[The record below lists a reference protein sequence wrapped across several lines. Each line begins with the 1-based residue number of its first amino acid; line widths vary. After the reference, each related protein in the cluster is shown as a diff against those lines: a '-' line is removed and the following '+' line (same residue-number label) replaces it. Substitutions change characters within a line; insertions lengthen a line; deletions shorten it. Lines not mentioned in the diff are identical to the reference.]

1 MNRPLSDRRKSAAAS
16 VRDRAPARPAASGAR
31 GLVWIAVVLLA
42 AAALRL
48 PAVFWKLPGE
58 TTQLNTYNSDEYTI
72 LVSIQ
77 AMDPSRL
84 DFNPVSEKDPLALSG
99 GTFHTY
105 LYAAALKALSLS
117 GWLKLVPDKEFYYS
131 HPEEWGRFYI
141 AGRGL
146 SAAFGLLTIWVVY
159 LLGRRTYGETAAVF
173 AAMLLAVMPSHIV
186 YSAYLVKNVPETF
199 WAALSLYFLW
209 KAAESGGGGDFF
221 LGGAC
226 AGLAT
231 ATRFSSAPLLAM
243 IPVALLMRP
252 AGERSPLKALSAAGA
267 AALFFLATS
276 PYTILDYPSFA
287 KGIELIKT
295 TAAGLRHAD
304 GPLEKLFAVSLSAA
318 EGFGVPALLA
328 CLAGAA
334 LAVKARTRA
343 DWFVMAWVLLMSL
356 IFAKAGRESTAGRIL
371 PLMPMAALL
380 GGRFLAAAL
389 GRRPVAAWLALAVI
403 LAHAAVFNAEY
414 LRLRG
419 APDIRDLASGWLE
432 RNVPPGSSI
441 GMAREPSWFNPGLV
455 ERHYRH
461 PDHGLLNGAAIVSVS
476 SSDWVSFGD
485 IALLKEKRPDFVLI
499 SDLEAKVIGRPG
511 AFREIL
517 EAGYSEAASFSSAFS
532 RAAAWPLPAV
542 PTPILYTPGEIR
554 IFRRV

>member
-1 MNRPLSDRRKSAAAS
+1 MKRPVHDREETAS
-16 VRDRAPARPAASGAR
+16 PAGDPDRGSTGERRAR
-31 GLVWIAVVLLA
+31 GLVWLAVVLLA

-48 PAVFWKLPGE
+48 PAVFWKLPGA

-77 AMDPSRL
+77 AMDPARL

-117 GWLKLVPDKEFYYS
+117 GWLKLTTDKEFYYS
-131 HPEEWGRFYI
+131 HPEEWARFYI
-141 AGRGL
+141 AGRAL
-146 SAAFGLLTIWVVY
+146 SAGFGLLTIWLVY
-159 LLGRRTYGETAAVF
+159 LLGRRTYGGTAGVL
-173 AAMLLAVMPSHIV
+173 AALLLAVMPSHIV
-186 YSAYLVKNVPETF
+186 YSAYMVKNVPETF

-209 KAAESGGGGDFF
+209 KAAESGGGRDFF

-243 IPVALLMRP
+243 IPVALLLRP
-252 AGERSPLKALSAAGA
+252 AGERPAGKALAAAA
-267 AALFFLATS
+267 AALLFFLVTS
-276 PYTILDYPSFA
+276 PYTILDYPSFM

-295 TAAGLRHAD
+295 AASGVRHAD
-304 GPLEKLFAVSLSAA
+304 GPLEKLFAVSLNAA
-318 EGFGVPALLA
+318 EGFGVPVLLTF
-328 CLAGAA
+328 LAGAV
-334 LAVKARTRA
+334 LAAKARTRA
-343 DWFVMAWVLLMSL
+343 DRFVLAWVLLLSL
-356 IFAKAGRESTAGRIL
+356 IFFKAGRESTAGRIL

-389 GRRPVAAWLALAVI
+389 RRRPAAAWLALV
-403 LAHAAVFNAEY
+403 LAHAAVFNAEH
-414 LRLRG
+414 LRLRR
-419 APDIRDLASGWLE
+419 APEIRDLASGWLAE
-432 RNVPPGSSI
+432 NVPPGSAI
-441 GMAREPSWFNPGLV
+441 GLAREPSWFSPGAI

-461 PDHGLLNGAAIVSVS
+461 PDHGLLNGAALVSVS
-476 SSDWVSFGD
+476 SGDWGSNGD
-485 IALLKEKRPDFVLI
+485 IDLLKEKRPDFVLL
-499 SDLEAKVIGRPG
+499 SDLEAKFIGRPG

-517 EAGYSEAASFSSAFS
+517 DAGYSEAASFSSVFS

-554 IFRRV
+554 IFRKV